1 MSIKQSSCFA
11 ERNRRLEVKTIH
23 QQMAQLAINGAGLSP
38 WEADE
43 LVKIIDDVYFS
54 NNNLSDI
61 SNGQI
66 KYSCV
71 SSEEG
76 AGKPLS
82 QCKMVTVVL
91 SLLKP
96 EDNERLPNAVNK
108 QRQVNLRWRRV
119 MRVCDEAKDQ
129 GGLLSQEDLA
139 ELLMCDVKTIQRD
152 CIAMQKDG
160 IVIPTRGQQKDI
172 GPGVTHR
179 ELVVRHWIEGKEPV
193 AVADCTKHSIKAVEN
208 YLDRFKVVVYLR
220 KNKSFTDHE
229 ISVVAGISPRAVK
242 TYLEL
247 FNKYKNSSLF
257 KYRLEEI
264 TIAGSNYYQSVGE
277 KKDLSQ

>member
-1 MSIKQSSCFA
+1 MGIKDSSSGFS
-11 ERNRRLEVKTIH
+11 EQNRRLAIKNIH
-23 QQMAQLAINGAGLSP
+23 QQMSQLAVKGAGLSP
-38 WEADE
+38 WEANE

-54 NNNLSDI
+54 NNNLSDL
-61 SNGQI
+61 SNGQM

-76 AGKPLS
+76 PGKPLTE
-82 QCKMVTVVL
+82 CKMVTVIL
-91 SLLKP
+91 SLFKP
-96 EDNERLPNAVNK
+96 DDTDELLCSANK
-108 QRQVNLRWRRV
+108 QRQVNVRR
-119 MRVCDEAKDQ
+119 RRLIRICDEAKDQ

-139 ELLMCDVKTIQRD
+139 SILMCDVKTIQRD
-152 CIAMQKDG
+152 CKALKDLD

-193 AVADCTKHSIKAVEN
+193 DVANATKHSIKSVEN

-220 KNKSFTDHE
+220 SNKHFTDHE
-229 ISVVAGISPRAVK
+229 ISVVAGVSPRSVK

-247 FNKYKNSSLF
+247 HKNFRSKPFF
-257 KYRLEEI
+257 KHRLEEI
-264 TIAGSNYYQSVGE
+264 NIAGSNYYVSMGE
-277 KKDLSQ
+277 KKD